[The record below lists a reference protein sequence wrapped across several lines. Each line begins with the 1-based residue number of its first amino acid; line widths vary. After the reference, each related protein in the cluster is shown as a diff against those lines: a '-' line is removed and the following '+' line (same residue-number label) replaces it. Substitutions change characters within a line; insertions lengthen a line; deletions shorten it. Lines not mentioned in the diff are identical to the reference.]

1 MRGFE
6 PQDGVLVALMDDEER
21 TVVARIIADVGLL
34 LGGVRFGAEE
44 PEDDDY
50 YENTEQVL
58 FGQLEG
64 LGDLTVAPTDPAVLR
79 LLPNAA
85 PSNPEISAE
94 FRRLTEGDLR
104 ELKMDRL
111 RRMWVQ
117 LTEGGSDWEVPW
129 DEAGSTAAALT
140 DVRLV
145 LATRLGLDTD
155 ADVDRMHAEID
166 EGVRAL
172 DEDEDASVDHE
183 RVWLGM
189 LYQALSWLQETLV
202 GCLDSGQERDV

>member
-6 PQDGVLVALMDDEER
+6 RDGDHATALMDEEER
-21 TVVARIIADVGLL
+21 TVIARIVADVGLL
-34 LGGVRFGAEE
+34 LGEVRFGT
-44 PEDDDY
+44 EDPDDA
-50 YENTEQVL
+50 VAPDDP
-58 FGQLEG
+58 FAG
-64 LGDLTVAPTDPAVLR
+64 LGDLGAKASAPTDPAVLR

-85 PSNPEISAE
+85 PDDEEISDE

-104 ELKMDRL
+104 SLKVERL
-111 RRMWVQ
+111 RTMWEQ
-117 LTEGGSDWEVPW
+117 LSADGEEWTLPLA
-129 DEAGSTAAALT
+129 EAAPTAAALT

-155 ADVDRMHAEID
+155 ADVDRLHAEID
-166 EGVRAL
+166 AGVRAL
-172 DEDEDASVDHE
+172 DEDEEAPVDHE

-202 GCLDSGQERDV
+202 SCLAAGQEDDV